1 MRNPSNVSATRIVK
15 CAISLGVFAVSE
27 AGMLLARLLGSKRPG
42 TCVVLYYHSIPGDQR
57 ARFADQLDAV
67 LRCAKPVGLN
77 PRVILAE
84 GERCAA
90 ITFDDGFEDFF
101 RNALPELQK
110 RGIPATMF
118 VISAAIGKA
127 FGPADRS
134 EKVMSLEQI
143 RALPEDLITIGSHTS
158 THPLLPAI
166 TEEDALRE
174 LVESRKEL
182 EKMLDRKIPL
192 FSFPFGGF
200 NERLVDLCRQAGY
213 ERIFTT
219 LPGFAF
225 ADSDEFVVGRVR
237 VDPTDWPLEFRL
249 KVAGAY
255 RWLPLAFAWKRK
267 LLTNGIGRIAGVG
280 GRKQSRQ
287 QAMPQSMIREWSGR

>member
-1 MRNPSNVSATRIVK
+1 MRNPSKISAARIVK
-15 CAISLGVFAVSE
+15 FAISLVVFVLSE
-27 AGMLLARLLGSKRPG
+27 AATHLSRLLGRKQPG
-42 TCVVLYYHSIPGDQR
+42 TCVVLYYHSIPENQR
-57 ARFADQLDAV
+57 TRFANQLDAI
-67 LRCAKPVGLN
+67 LRYAKPVGLN
-77 PRVILAE
+77 GRVLLAK

-110 RGIPATMF
+110 RCIPATMF

-127 FGPADRS
+127 FGPANRS
-134 EKVMSLEQI
+134 EKVMSLQQI
-143 RALPEDLITIGSHTS
+143 QALPENLITIGSHTS

-174 LVESRKEL
+174 LIESRAEL
-182 EKMLDRKIPL
+182 EKMLDREIPL

-200 NERLVDLCRQAGY
+200 NERLIALCRQAGY
-213 ERIFTT
+213 RRVFTT
-219 LPGFAF
+219 LPYFAF
-225 ADSDEFVVGRVR
+225 TDPDEFVVGRVR

-255 RWLPLAFAWKRK
+255 RWLPLAFVWKRK
-267 LLTNGIGRIAGVG
+267 ILTNGIARIARGS
-280 GRKQSRQ
+280 RNRSSKQPG
-287 QAMPQSMIREWSGR
+287 PQSMIREWSGQ